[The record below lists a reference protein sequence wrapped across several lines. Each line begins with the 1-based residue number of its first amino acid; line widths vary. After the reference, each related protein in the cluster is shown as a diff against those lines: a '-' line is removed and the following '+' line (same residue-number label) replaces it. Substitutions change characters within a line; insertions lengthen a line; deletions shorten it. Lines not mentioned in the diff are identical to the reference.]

1 MAQDGKHRLTL
12 VASLISWPQVMGLFS
27 WAGKDKMRGENAE
40 WLRGGHAFRRDDDGR
55 AESWEGWQ

>member
-27 WAGKDKMRGENAE
+27 WAGEDKM
-40 WLRGGHAFRRDDDGR
+40 RGGHAFRRDDDGR